1 MATVDQ
7 FLITSKNVRLRQYSN
22 IKQMRLI
29 ACAMII
35 LWCLHGIPFVLY
47 YDIPSISQECRI
59 TSSAFRHYTVVYTLV
74 LASAIPVLIVSIFG
88 YLTFRNIR
96 QSTVLVEQRADR
108 QITKMTLLQ
117 VLLIIVSVTLTGVF
131 SAYMSIT
138 DNITKD
144 AQRLDNEL
152 LATTIITLTSYLYF
166 VGNFYM
172 FLITSSRFRSAV
184 RHRMNCCCN
193 EKQVHPSTMIHNE
206 N

>member
-7 FLITSKNVRLRQYSN
+7 FLITSKNVRLRQHSN
-22 IKQMRLI
+22 IKQMRLV

-35 LWCLHGIPFVLY
+35 LWCLHGIPFFLY
-47 YDIPSISQECRI
+47 YDIPSTSQGCCI
-59 TSSAFRHYTVVYTLV
+59 TNSTFRHYTIAYTLIF
-74 LASAIPVLIVSIFG
+74 ASAIPVLIVSIFG
-88 YLTFRNIR
+88 YFTFRNIR

-108 QITKMTLLQ
+108 QIAKMTLLQ
-117 VLLIIVSVTLTGVF
+117 VLLIIVSVTPTGVF

-138 DNITKD
+138 DNIIKD

-152 LATTIITLTSYLYF
+152 LALTIITLTSYLYF

-172 FLITSSRFRSAV
+172 FLITSSRFRSVV
-184 RHRMNCCCN
+184 RHRLNPCCK
-193 EKQVHPSTMIHNE
+193 EKQVRPSTMIHNE